1 MLKVEFHSHTNYIQT
16 HGEGQMSPKE
26 LIDTVKEMG
35 YDVLATTEH
44 YNQFSKNKMYQRD
57 PLKTYDDFK
66 DYAKEKGILLVPGT
80 EITLKEGEVLF
91 INFQGNAKDY
101 ATIKDL
107 DKVPK
112 GTMLAAPHPFFGLKQ
127 CLGPALEKNISKFD
141 AIEHSSFYTKLIN
154 ANKKAIALAEKYR
167 KPLIGTS
174 DVHRIE
180 QLNKTYTL
188 VDSDRTAQSILR
200 AVQQNKV
207 QLVTKPLSP
216 LLFSKMTAQICLGK
230 MAKLL
235 GERL

>member
-16 HGEGQMSPKE
+16 HGEGQMSPEE

-35 YDVLATTEH
+35 YDVLTITEH
-44 YNQFSKNKMYQRD
+44 YNPLSKNRMYQKN

-66 DYAKEKGILLVPGT
+66 DYAKKKGILLIPGT

-91 INFQGNAKDY
+91 INFNGNPKDY
-101 ATIKDL
+101 TTIKDL
-107 DKVPK
+107 DKTPK
-112 GTMLAAPHPFFGLKQ
+112 GTMIAAPHPFFGLKQ
-127 CLGPALEKNISKFD
+127 CLGPALEKNIDKFD
-141 AIEHSSFYTKLIN
+141 AIEHSCFYTKRIN
-154 ANKKAIALAEKYR
+154 ANKKAIALTKKYS

-174 DVHRIE
+174 DAHRIE

-200 AVQQNKV
+200 AVQQNKT

-235 GERL
+235 RERL